1 MKNESNIAAYP
12 WADVQLWGKGYR
24 ISADSEE
31 FQRYLPKEAN
41 DLKGLERRT
50 LSIPWASFME
60 LLYPLR
66 EVEVAA
72 QRCVLFSASELL
84 SVSFAK
90 TEDRHRRPSLV
101 LTTCTVEIDW
111 RDPQLGNTVARA
123 VALSSRLAST
133 YADILKANPENVG
146 KQLRDSSFLTS
157 RSFNLGEE
165 RADVA
170 LDWDEAISAVKMW
183 NGITGISTPRLLG
196 AGANVVLS
204 TKFEAERAKQHWDVD
219 GFLDSRNREVKVLSD
234 RLKLW
239 DTQPSTMSSQSDE
252 QGARQT
258 SQLEDSGQ
266 ARPHQSS
273 PELYWIAQCL
283 QQLTNSVDRL
293 VVVSIGILERL
304 NSEKRKK

>member
-1 MKNESNIAAYP
+1 MKDELNIATYP
-12 WADVQLWGKGYR
+12 WANVQLWGKGYR

-66 EVEVAA
+66 EAEVAA
-72 QRCVLFSASELL
+72 QRCVLFGASELL

-101 LTTCTVEIDW
+101 LATCTVEIDW
-111 RDPQLGNTVARA
+111 RDPQIGSTVARA
-123 VALSSRLAST
+123 VGLSSRLAST
-133 YADILKANPENVG
+133 YAEILKSNPENVG
-146 KQLRDSSFLTS
+146 KQLRDSSFVTS

-165 RADVA
+165 RADRA

-196 AGANVVLS
+196 AGANVVLG
-204 TKFEAERAKQHWDVD
+204 TKYEAERAKQHWDID
-219 GFLDSRNREVKVLSD
+219 GFFDSRIREIKVLSD

-239 DTQPSTMSSQSDE
+239 DAQPSTISSQSDE
-252 QGARQT
+252 QGPGQT
-258 SQLEDSGQ
+258 SRPEDRSD

-273 PELYWIAQCL
+273 PELYWIAECL

-304 NSEKRKK
+304 NSEKRRK